1 MNLPRAIAFQ
11 LAFWIWSALINLAWL
26 PSLLMSPLATVRGQ
40 TIWAKGVM
48 MLLEVLVGIRYEIRG
63 RNNIPAG
70 PVLIAAKHQ
79 SAWDTMI
86 FHIIANDPAVVMK
99 AELLKIPIYGW
110 YCRHSRMIPID
121 RDTGSKA
128 IRAMVDAAKAAAAE
142 GRPIIIFPQGTRVA
156 PGVEAPYLPGI
167 AALYRQLGI
176 PVVPVALNSGI
187 FWSRQSIRRKPG
199 TIVLEYLPVIE
210 PGLNRKDFMAR
221 LEAAIEPAST
231 RLAETARQT

>member
-1 MNLPRAIAFQ
+1 MNLLRAVVFQ
-11 LAFWIWSALINLAWL
+11 LAFWTWSALINLAWL

-40 TIWAKGVM
+40 TTWAKGVM
-48 MLLEVLVGIRYEIRG
+48 LLLETLVGIRYEIRG
-63 RNNIPAG
+63 RDNVPAG
-70 PVLIAAKHQ
+70 PVIIAAKHQ

-86 FHIIANDPAVVMK
+86 FHIIADNPAVVMK
-99 AELLKIPIYGW
+99 AELLRIPIYGW

-128 IRAMVDAAKAAAAE
+128 IRAMVNAAKTAAVEA
-142 GRPIIIFPQGTRVA
+142 RPIIIFPQGTRVA
-156 PGVEAPYLPGI
+156 PGVEAPYLPGV

-176 PVVPVALNSGI
+176 PVVPVALNSGA

-221 LEAAIEPAST
+221 LETVIEPASS
-231 RLAETARQT
+231 RLAKTAHLT

>member
-48 MLLEVLVGIRYEIRG
+48 MLLGVLVGIRYEIRG

-142 GRPIIIFPQGTRVA
+142 ARPIIIFPQGTRVA

-176 PVVPVALNSGI
+176 PVVPVALNSGV

>member
-1 MNLPRAIAFQ
+1 M
-11 LAFWIWSALINLAWL
+11 
-26 PSLLMSPLATVRGQ
+26 MSPFATVRGQ

-48 MLLEVLVGIRYEIRG
+48 MLLGVLVGIHYEIRG

-79 SAWDTMI
+79 SAWETMI
-86 FHIIANDPAVVMK
+86 FHIITNDPAVVMK

-121 RDTGSKA
+121 RDTGSRA

-142 GRPIIIFPQGTRVA
+142 ARPIIIFPQGTRVA

-176 PVVPVALNSGI
+176 PVVPVALNSGV
-187 FWSRQSIRRKPG
+187 FWSRQAIRRKPG

-221 LEAAIEPAST
+221 LESAIEPAST
-231 RLAETARQT
+231 RLAETARET

>member
-1 MNLPRAIAFQ
+1 MNLPRAITFQ
-11 LAFWIWSALINLAWL
+11 LAFWIWSAAVNLAWL

-48 MLLEVLVGIRYEIRG
+48 MLLGVLVGIRYEIRG

-86 FHIIANDPAVVMK
+86 FHIISKDPAVVMK

-142 GRPIIIFPQGTRVA
+142 ARPIIIFPQGTRVA

-167 AALYRQLGI
+167 AALYRQLSI
-176 PVVPVALNSGI
+176 PVVPVALNSGV

-210 PGLNRKDFMAR
+210 PGLNRKDFMAQ

-231 RLAETARQT
+231 RLAETASQT

>member
-48 MLLEVLVGIRYEIRG
+48 MLLGVLVGIRYEIRG

-142 GRPIIIFPQGTRVA
+142 ARPIIIFPQGTRVA

-167 AALYRQLGI
+167 AALYRQLSI
-176 PVVPVALNSGI
+176 PVVPVALNSGV

-210 PGLNRKDFMAR
+210 PGLNRKDFMAQ

-231 RLAETARQT
+231 RLAETASQT

>member
-1 MNLPRAIAFQ
+1 MNLLRAVAFQ

-26 PSLLMSPLATVRGQ
+26 PSLMMSPLATVRGQ

-48 MLLEVLVGIRYEIRG
+48 MLLGVLVGIRYEIRG

-79 SAWDTMI
+79 SAWDTII

-142 GRPIIIFPQGTRVA
+142 ARPIIIFPQGTRVA

-176 PVVPVALNSGI
+176 PVVPVALNSGV
-187 FWSRQSIRRKPG
+187 FWSRQSIRRRPG

-210 PGLNRKDFMAR
+210 PGLSRKDFMAR

>member
-1 MNLPRAIAFQ
+1 MNLLRAVAFQ
-11 LAFWIWSALINLAWL
+11 VAFWIWSAVINLAWL
-26 PSLLMSPLATVRGQ
+26 PSLLMSPSATVRGQ

-48 MLLEVLVGIRYEIRG
+48 VLLRVLVGIRYELRG
-63 RNNIPAG
+63 RDNIPAG

-86 FHIIANDPAVVMK
+86 FHIIAHDPAIVMK

-142 GRPIIIFPQGTRVA
+142 ARPIIIFPQGTRVA
-156 PGVEAPYLPGI
+156 PGAEAPYLPGI

-176 PVVPVALNSGI
+176 PVVPVALNSGV
-187 FWSRQSIRRKPG
+187 FWPRHSIRRKPG
-199 TIVLEYLPVIE
+199 TIVLEYLPIIE
-210 PGLNRKDFMAR
+210 PGLNRREFMAR
-221 LEAAIEPAST
+221 LEAAIEPASAH
-231 RLAETARQT
+231 LAETARQG

>member
-1 MNLPRAIAFQ
+1 VNLPRAVAFQ

-48 MLLEVLVGIRYEIRG
+48 MLLAVLVGIRYEIRG
-63 RNNIPAG
+63 CNNIPAG

-142 GRPIIIFPQGTRVA
+142 ARPIIIFPQGTRVA

-167 AALYRQLGI
+167 AALYRQLSI
-176 PVVPVALNSGI
+176 PVVPVALNSGV
-187 FWSRQSIRRKPG
+187 FWSRQSIRHKPG
-199 TIVLEYLPVIE
+199 TIVLEYLAVIE

-221 LEAAIEPAST
+221 LEAAIEPASN
-231 RLAETARQT
+231 RLAETACQT

>member
-1 MNLPRAIAFQ
+1 VNLPRAITFQ
-11 LAFWIWSALINLAWL
+11 LAFWIWSAAVNLAWL

-48 MLLEVLVGIRYEIRG
+48 MLLGVLVGIRYEIRG
-63 RNNIPAG
+63 CNNIPAG

-110 YCRHSRMIPID
+110 YCRHSRMISID

-142 GRPIIIFPQGTRVA
+142 ARPIIIFPQGTRVA

-176 PVVPVALNSGI
+176 PVVPVALNSGV
-187 FWSRQSIRRKPG
+187 FWSRQSIRRRPG

-210 PGLNRKDFMAR
+210 PGLNRKDFMAQ

-231 RLAETARQT
+231 RLAETASQT

>member
-1 MNLPRAIAFQ
+1 VNLPRAIAFQ
-11 LAFWIWSALINLAWL
+11 LAFWAWSALINLAWL

-48 MLLEVLVGIRYEIRG
+48 MLLGVLVGIRYEIRG

-142 GRPIIIFPQGTRVA
+142 ARPIIIFPQGTRVA

-167 AALYRQLGI
+167 GALYRQLGI
-176 PVVPVALNSGI
+176 PVVPVALNSGV

-231 RLAETARQT
+231 RLVETARQT

>member
-1 MNLPRAIAFQ
+1 MNLARATALQ
-11 LAFWIWSALINLAWL
+11 LAFWTWSALINLAWL

-48 MLLEVLVGIRYEIRG
+48 LLLKMLVGIRYEIRG
-63 RNNIPAG
+63 RDNIPAG

-99 AELLKIPIYGW
+99 AELLKIPVYGW

-121 RDTGSKA
+121 RNTGSKA
-128 IRAMVDAAKAAAAE
+128 VRVMVDAAKTAAAAA
-142 GRPIIIFPQGTRVA
+142 RPIVIFPQGTRVA
-156 PGVEAPYLPGI
+156 PGTEAPYLPGI

-176 PVVPVALNSGI
+176 PVVPVALNSGV
-187 FWSRQSIRRKPG
+187 FWPRGSIQRKPG

-210 PGLNRKDFMAR
+210 PGLTRKDFMAR
-221 LEAAIEPAST
+221 LETAIETAST
-231 RLAETARQT
+231 RLAETACEA

>member
-1 MNLPRAIAFQ
+1 VNLPRAITFQ
-11 LAFWIWSALINLAWL
+11 LAFWIWSAAVNLAWL

-48 MLLEVLVGIRYEIRG
+48 MLLGVLVGIRYEIRG

-128 IRAMVDAAKAAAAE
+128 IRAMVDAAKAAVAE
-142 GRPIIIFPQGTRVA
+142 ARPIIIFPQGTRVA

-167 AALYRQLGI
+167 AALYRQLSI
-176 PVVPVALNSGI
+176 PVVPVALNSGV

-210 PGLNRKDFMAR
+210 PGLNRKDFMAQ

-231 RLAETARQT
+231 RLAETASQT

>member
-1 MNLPRAIAFQ
+1 VNLPRAIAFQ

-48 MLLEVLVGIRYEIRG
+48 MLLGVLVGIRYEIRG
-63 RNNIPAG
+63 RKNIPAG

-142 GRPIIIFPQGTRVA
+142 ARPIIIFPQGTRVA

-176 PVVPVALNSGI
+176 PVVPVALNSGV

-210 PGLNRKDFMAR
+210 PGLNRKNFMAQ
-221 LEAAIEPAST
+221 LEAAIEPACT
-231 RLAETARQT
+231 RLTETARQT

>member
-1 MNLPRAIAFQ
+1 VNLLRAVAFQ

-48 MLLEVLVGIRYEIRG
+48 MLLGVLVGIRYEIRG
-63 RNNIPAG
+63 CNNIPAG

-110 YCRHSRMIPID
+110 YCRHSRMISID

-142 GRPIIIFPQGTRVA
+142 ARPIIIFPQGTRVA

-176 PVVPVALNSGI
+176 PVVPVALNSGV
-187 FWSRQSIRRKPG
+187 FWSRQSIRRRPG

-210 PGLNRKDFMAR
+210 PGLSRKDFMAR

>member
-11 LAFWIWSALINLAWL
+11 LAFWAWSALINLAWL

-63 RNNIPAG
+63 RNNIPVG

-110 YCRHSRMIPID
+110 YCRHSRMIPIN
-121 RDTGSKA
+121 RDNGSKA
-128 IRAMVDAAKAAAAE
+128 IRAMVDAAKAAVTEA
-142 GRPIIIFPQGTRVA
+142 RPIIIFPQGTRVA

-176 PVVPVALNSGI
+176 PVVPVALNSGV
-187 FWSRQSIRRKPG
+187 FWPRQSLRRKPG
-199 TIVLEYLPVIE
+199 TIALEYLPVIE
-210 PGLNRKDFMAR
+210 TGLNRKDFMAR

>member
-1 MNLPRAIAFQ
+1 MNLLRAVAFQ
-11 LAFWIWSALINLAWL
+11 LAFWIWSAVINIAWL

-48 MLLEVLVGIRYEIRG
+48 VLLRTLVGIRYELRG
-63 RNNIPAG
+63 RDNIPAG

-86 FHIIANDPAVVMK
+86 FHIIAHDPAIVMK
-99 AELLKIPIYGW
+99 AELLNIPIYGW

-128 IRAMVDAAKAAAAE
+128 IRTMIDAAKAAAAE
-142 GRPIIIFPQGTRVA
+142 ARPIIIFPQGTRVA
-156 PGVEAPYLPGI
+156 PGAEAPYLPGI

-176 PVVPVALNSGI
+176 PVVPVALNSGV
-187 FWSRQSIRRKPG
+187 FWPRHSIRRRLG

-210 PGLNRKDFMAR
+210 PGLNRRDFMAQ
-221 LEAAIEPAST
+221 LEAAIEPASD
-231 RLAETARQT
+231 RLAEAARQG

>member
-1 MNLPRAIAFQ
+1 MNLIRALAFQ
-11 LAFWIWSALINLAWL
+11 LAFWVWSAAINLAWL

-40 TIWAKGVM
+40 TIWAQGVM
-48 MLLEVLVGIRYEIRG
+48 LLLRAVVGIRYELRG
-63 RNNIPAG
+63 LENIPVGA
-70 PVLIAAKHQ
+70 VLIAAKHQ

-86 FHIIANDPAVVMK
+86 FHISARDPAIVMK

-121 RDTGSKA
+121 RDTGSQA
-128 IRAMVDAAKAAAAE
+128 IRTMVDAAKAAAAAA
-142 GRPIIIFPQGTRVA
+142 RPIIIFPQGTRVA
-156 PGVEAPYLPGI
+156 PGDEAPYLPGV

-187 FWSRQSIRRKPG
+187 FWPRHSMRRKPG
-199 TIVLEYLPVIE
+199 KIVLEYLPPIE

-221 LEAAIEPAST
+221 LEASIEPASV
-231 RLAETARQT
+231 RLAEAARPG

>member
-1 MNLPRAIAFQ
+1 MNFLRAVAFQ
-11 LAFWIWSALINLAWL
+11 VAFWIWSAVINLAWL

-40 TIWAKGVM
+40 TVWAKGVM
-48 MLLEVLVGIRYEIRG
+48 VLLRMLVGIRYELRG
-63 RNNIPAG
+63 RDNIPAG

-86 FHIIANDPAVVMK
+86 FHIIAHDPAIVMK
-99 AELLKIPIYGW
+99 AELLKIPVYGW

-142 GRPIIIFPQGTRVA
+142 TRPIIIFPQGTRVA
-156 PGVEAPYLPGI
+156 PGTEAPYLPGI

-176 PVVPVALNSGI
+176 PVVPVALNSGV
-187 FWSRQSIRRKPG
+187 FWPRHSIRRKPG
-199 TIVLEYLPVIE
+199 TIVLEYLPPIE
-210 PGLNRKDFMAR
+210 PGLNRRDFMAR
-221 LEAAIEPAST
+221 LEAAIEPASA
-231 RLAETARQT
+231 RLAETAGQG

>member
-1 MNLPRAIAFQ
+1 MNLLRAVAFQ

-48 MLLEVLVGIRYEIRG
+48 MLLGVLVGIRYEIRG
-63 RNNIPAG
+63 CNNIPAG

-86 FHIIANDPAVVMK
+86 FHIIAKDPAVVMK

-128 IRAMVDAAKAAAAE
+128 IRTMVDAAKAAAAE
-142 GRPIIIFPQGTRVA
+142 ARPIIIFPQGTRVA

-176 PVVPVALNSGI
+176 PVVPVALNSGV
-187 FWSRQSIRRKPG
+187 FWSRQSIRRRPG

-210 PGLNRKDFMAR
+210 PGLSRKDFMAR
-221 LEAAIEPAST
+221 LEAAIEPACT